1 MNRTASLLLLL
12 ALLVGCAVRPPFP
25 TTGQLSQEQLDWYG
39 KRATH
44 WFEQKGWRG
53 DLMDRLL
60 GTGSQRGLLEGRTI
74 DKAQAV
80 EKELSTDHTTVTV
93 HLPLSTG
100 SDRQHFVRV
109 VLNVHTGEVRN
120 WFYVERYTIPS
131 LLKPPT
137 PETLIL

>member
-1 MNRTASLLLLL
+1 MNKTACLLLFI
-12 ALLVGCAVRPPFP
+12 ALPVGCAVGPPFP
-25 TTGQLSQEQLDWYG
+25 TADQLSEEQLDWYG

-53 DLMDRLL
+53 ELMDRLL
-60 GTGSQRGLLEGRTI
+60 GIRSQRGLFEGRTI

-80 EKELSTDHTTVTV
+80 DKELSADHTTVTV

-100 SDRQHFVRV
+100 SDRRHFAPVI
-109 VLNVHTGEVRN
+109 LDVHTGEVRN
-120 WFYVERYTIPS
+120 WFYVECYTIPS

-137 PETLIL
+137 REILIL